1 MNVQLRNA
9 SARLGRWCYLIF
21 WLLIVAGFTNE
32 RISSL
37 INQIAS
43 NHAAYDFERAAS
55 LIAEH
60 VNLFWEPGMRE
71 HLAQLLADQETS
83 KALSPLA
90 LAAAQQVD
98 GAGAEA

>member
-1 MNVQLRNA
+1 M
-9 SARLGRWCYLIF
+9 
-21 WLLIVAGFTNE
+21 AGFTNE

-43 NHAAYDFERAAS
+43 NHEAYEFERAAS

-60 VNLFWEPGMRE
+60 INLFWEPGMRA
-71 HLAQLLADQETS
+71 HLARLLADQDAS

-90 LAAAQQVD
+90 LAAARHID
-98 GAGAEA
+98 GAGAKA